1 MSKVE
6 LGSALVK
13 TLETV
18 RINNATQ
25 YSKKV
30 DRLHVRNSYLVGYL
44 TSIINCLTENDA
56 QAEEYIKDHITYIM
70 SEIK

>member
-1 MSKVE
+1 MSTLE

-13 TLETV
+13 TLETF

-25 YSKKV
+25 YSNEV
-30 DRLHVRNSYLVGYL
+30 DKLHVRNSYLVGYL
-44 TSIINCLTENDA
+44 TSVINCLTENDA

-70 SEIK
+70 SEVK